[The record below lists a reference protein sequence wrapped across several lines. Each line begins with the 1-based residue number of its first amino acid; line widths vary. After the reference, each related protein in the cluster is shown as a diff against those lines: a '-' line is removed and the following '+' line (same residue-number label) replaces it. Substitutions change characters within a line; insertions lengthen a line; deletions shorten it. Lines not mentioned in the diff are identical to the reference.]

1 MLKDWV
7 EKIGSAI
14 AEAPAR
20 TEQASRQDLHS
31 KVAFILR
38 SIKLC
43 DGNYKQNEASIMPT
57 N

>member
-43 DGNYKQNEASIMPT
+43 GGNYKQNEASIMPT
-57 N
+57 Y